1 MTAHSDPHSD
11 VHAYPLP
18 GEAEEDWLSDDN
30 VDVAGAERL
39 AEQLRQEGTSLP
51 EEAQP
56 EGRARPK
63 QTWTFSSSG
72 WVSSRYLAG
81 IWASCE
87 GQLP

>member
-1 MTAHSDPHSD
+1 MRAHSDPHSD

-18 GEAEEDWLSDDN
+18 AEAEEDWLSDDN

-72 WVSSRYLAG
+72 WVSFWLVPGHPAR
-81 IWASCE
+81 E
-87 GQLP
+87 LP

>member
-11 VHAYPLP
+11 VHAHPLP
-18 GEAEEDWLSDDN
+18 AEAEEDWLSDDN
-30 VDVAGAERL
+30 VDVAGAERV

-56 EGRARPK
+56 ESQGRAKPK

-72 WVSSRYLAG
+72 WVSFWFVDGFSER
-81 IWASCE
+81 E
-87 GQLP
+87 LP